1 MIRRVFLF
9 LLFIFFTNSLLANKI
24 DKNQCKSL
32 GDEFI
37 FSSEECIQYKFF
49 EGDDNEHI
57 IIIVHG
63 TWDEGT
69 NTLGRYAP
77 FAETMNLNTDLT
89 TITFALPGYSK
100 SSTNKL
106 KPLANKTEKNQAGKK
121 EYVIFLGNLIKDLK
135 KKFDASKVTLIA
147 HSAGARMGATL
158 MGLEPNLIGNIAL
171 VGGRYEVREENKN
184 SGLIAFKD
192 VIKNAN
198 KNAKYLFI
206 YGTEDKI
213 SKPEVTTDFFPF
225 AQKSGLNAKLIKV
238 EGAGHIDL
246 DMTDE
251 SVEAITEMIEE
262 E

>member
-9 LLFIFFTNSLLANKI
+9 LFIVIFASSLQANKVSENEC
-24 DKNQCKSL
+24 KNL
-32 GDEFI
+32 GEDFI
-37 FSSEECIQYKFF
+37 FSSGECIQFSSF

-57 IIIVHG
+57 IVIVHG

-89 TITFALPGYSK
+89 TIAVALPGYSK
-100 SSTNKL
+100 SSTNNL
-106 KPLANKTEKNQAGKK
+106 KSLSDKSGKYQAGKK
-121 EYVIFLGNLIKDLK
+121 EYVVFLGNLIKDLK
-135 KKFDASKVTLIA
+135 KKFEANKVTFIG
-147 HSAGARMGATL
+147 HSAGARMGAVL
-158 MGLEPNLIGNIAL
+158 MGLEPNLISNIAL
-171 VGGRYEVREENKN
+171 AGGRYEVREENKN
-184 SGLIAFKD
+184 DGLIAFKD

-198 KNAKYLFI
+198 KDAKFLFI

-213 SKPEVTTDFFPF
+213 SKPEVTTEFFPF
-225 AQKSGLNAKLIKV
+225 AKESGLNAKLIKV
-238 EGAGHIDL
+238 EGAAHIDL